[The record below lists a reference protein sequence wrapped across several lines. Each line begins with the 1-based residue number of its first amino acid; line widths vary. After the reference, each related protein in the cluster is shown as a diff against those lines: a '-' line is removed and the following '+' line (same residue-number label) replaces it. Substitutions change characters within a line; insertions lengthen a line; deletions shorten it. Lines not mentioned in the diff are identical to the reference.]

1 MAMVLTQTYLDPAQ
15 KKALASKARKSGRKV
30 SDLIREGVDTALL
43 GVTVADLA
51 LLDAATLKAQDEV
64 RAMVGALRENSVE
77 HSSFM
82 AQIEQLRRAS

>member
-1 MAMVLTQTYLDPAQ
+1 MAMVLTQTYLEPGQ

-43 GVTVADLA
+43 GVTVADLS

-64 RAMVGALRENSVE
+64 RGMVGALQANAVE
-77 HSSFM
+77 HRSFM
-82 AQIEQLRRAS
+82 AQIEQLRRSS